1 MSGTARRADIDAQAG
16 AVLAD
21 LENMSYGNVATKWNT
36 SRGKVYQL
44 AVEHRRR
51 KHEARIQERKHDRA
65 ARQREFLQE
74 VLNASQKADVLDYL
88 DGLPDNSVQLH
99 LTSVP
104 YNVGKRYGDSPDI
117 DSRRFHY
124 YLGWLLMVLSE
135 MERSLAPGG
144 VLFLQV
150 GATKD
155 QDGELYPLDALLIQ
169 HLKAMHLAFASRVAW
184 VTSHGLTPQSRLS
197 ERYETALVMT
207 KGECK
212 VFNANAARIPQKQ
225 PDKRAFK
232 GPNKGRISS
241 HPLGAWPSNVWTLAN
256 CGYHRDGG
264 DHPAPFPIELAR
276 RAVLLYSMP
285 GDLVVDAFCGR
296 GTTLEAAKQTGRYFS
311 GADLFYEDVRAQ
323 RLAKAVPDL
332 YCELPGVTDES
343 IAVWQAE
350 AIAVNHQATPISPEE
365 NDRLLTLSLF

>member
-1 MSGTARRADIDAQAG
+1 MNNRRSDIDAHADS
-16 AVLAD
+16 VLAD
-21 LENMSYGNVATKWNT
+21 LNQMSYVDVATKWNT

-51 KHEARIQERKHDRA
+51 KNEARIQERKKERVE
-65 ARQREFLQE
+65 RQREFLQE

-88 DGLPDNSVQLH
+88 DGLPDGSVQLH
-99 LTSVP
+99 LTSIP
-104 YNVGKRYGDSPDI
+104 FNVGKRYGDSSEI
-117 DSRRFHY
+117 DSRPFY
-124 YLGWLLMVLSE
+124 YFLGWLLMVLAE
-135 MERSLAPGG
+135 MERTLAPGG

-150 GATKD
+150 GATRD
-155 QDGELYPLDALLIQ
+155 PAGQLYPLDALLFE
-169 HLKAMHLAFASRVAW
+169 HLRGMNLSFASRVAW
-184 VTSHGLTPQSRLS
+184 LISHGLTPRSRLA

-241 HPLGAWPSNVWTLAN
+241 HPLGAWPTNVWHIPN
-256 CGYHRDGG
+256 CGHNRDNG

-276 RAVLLYSMP
+276 RAVLLYTMP

-296 GTTLEAAKQTGRYFS
+296 GTTLEAAKQTGRNFS

-323 RLAKAVPDL
+323 RLARVVPDL
-332 YCELPGVTDES
+332 VCKLPGVTDES

-350 AIAVNHQATPISPEE
+350 AIEIRHQSKPISPEE
-365 NDRLLTLSLF
+365 NDKLLSLSLF